1 MRTSGVSG
9 ETAGT
14 TLHSDQVAV
23 RKPWSYAIAFSQTIR
38 HLGWLNGCLY
48 ALARL
53 LTMVSGDRVRLH
65 KYYLVAQPVPEKRW
79 LPSHRGQAFEIRQV
93 TELDPVIR
101 LFPRP
106 EWTTRYRFKQG
117 AVCLA
122 ALKEGLPVGFLWLLL
137 GSYQED
143 EVRCRY
149 VPLPVGKSAWDF
161 DVYVEPEHR
170 NGIAFLKL
178 WDEANRFLVAHQ
190 IQWSLSRISAFNSG
204 SILSHARMGTQRI
217 GAVTFLSIGSWQI
230 AASTVPPYLHLST
243 QADSF
248 PTFALN
254 PELPHQAE
262 RAH

>member
-1 MRTSGVSG
+1 MRGDGV
-9 ETAGT
+9 A
-14 TLHSDQVAV
+14 A
-23 RKPWSYAIAFSQTIR
+23 RRPWSYAVAFSQTIR

-48 ALARL
+48 TLARL
-53 LTMVSGDRVRLH
+53 LTMVSCDRIRLH
-65 KYYLVAQPVPEKRW
+65 KYYLMMQPVPEKCW
-79 LPSHRGQAFEIRQV
+79 LPSHRGRSFEIRQV
-93 TELDPVIR
+93 AEFDPVIR
-101 LFPRP
+101 QFPRP
-106 EWTTRYRFKQG
+106 GWVASTRFKQG

-122 ALKEGLPVGFLWLLL
+122 ALREGTLVGFLWLLL

-170 NGIAFLKL
+170 NGIVFLKL

-204 SILSHARMGTQRI
+204 SILSHTRMGAQRI
-217 GAVTFLSIGSWQI
+217 GAATFLSIGSWQMSV
-230 AASTVPPYLHLST
+230 STVPPYIHFST
-243 QADSF
+243 HVDSF

-254 PELPHQAE
+254 PEQRLRAE
-262 RAH
+262 HTH

>member
-9 ETAGT
+9 EAAGT
-14 TLHSDQVAV
+14 AMRGDQVAV
-23 RKPWSYAIAFSQTIR
+23 GRPWSYAVAFRQTIC

-53 LTMVSGDRVRLH
+53 LTMVSGDRVSLH
-65 KYYLVAQPVPEKRW
+65 KYYLVAQPVPEKGW
-79 LPSHRGQAFEIRQV
+79 LPSHRGQIFEIRQV
-93 TELDPVIR
+93 TEFDPVIR
-101 LFPRP
+101 QFSRP
-106 EWTTRYRFKQG
+106 EWATSYRFKQG

-122 ALKEGLPVGFLWLLL
+122 ALREGMLVGFLWLLL
-137 GSYQED
+137 GSYRED

-178 WDEANRFLVAHQ
+178 WDEANRFLIANQ
-190 IQWSLSRISAFNSG
+190 IRWSLSRISAFNSG

-217 GAVTFLSIGSWQI
+217 GAVTFLSIGSWQV
-230 AASTVPPYLHLST
+230 AASTVPPYMHLST
-243 QADSF
+243 HADSF

-254 PELPHQAE
+254 PEQPHRAE
-262 RAH
+262 RTH

>member
-1 MRTSGVSG
+1 MATRR
-9 ETAGT
+9 
-14 TLHSDQVAV
+14 H
-23 RKPWSYAIAFSQTIR
+23 WSYATGFGQTIR
-38 HLGWLNGCLY
+38 QLGWLNGCLY

-53 LTMVSGDRVRLH
+53 LTLVSGDRIRLH
-65 KYYLVAQPVPEKRW
+65 KYYLVAQPVPKKCW

-101 LFPRP
+101 QLPRP
-106 EWTTRYRFKQG
+106 EWAAPYRFKQG

-122 ALKEGLPVGFLWLLL
+122 ALREGLLVGFLWLLL
-137 GSYQED
+137 GPYRED

-178 WDEANRFLVAHQ
+178 WDEANRFLIAHQ
-190 IQWSLSRISAFNSG
+190 IRWSLSRISAFNSG

-230 AASTVPPYLHLST
+230 AVSTVPPYLHFST
-243 QADSF
+243 HAGSL
-248 PTFALN
+248 PTYVLN
-254 PELPHQAE
+254 PEQSQKSELS
-262 RAH
+262 R